1 MRRREFIAL
10 AGGASVAWPLSA
22 RAQQSTTR
30 VYRVGS
36 LATPS
41 REQDL
46 DYIRA
51 FEEGLRSLG
60 YRIGENVLIEYRF
73 ADGELERLPALAAEL
88 VRIGVDVMVTS
99 ANASTVAAM
108 KATTTIPIV
117 MALGVDP
124 IGAGLVA
131 SLARPGGNVTGLAV
145 DTGSEIFGK
154 RFELLKEILPDLSRV
169 GILWNPDFAPNRTRM
184 TSMGETA
191 RALGLTPIPVEARGL
206 NELEPAFATM
216 VRERAHAFVML
227 GDGVLLHYRGQI
239 GSVALKDRLPAA
251 SALRQDAEAG
261 LLLAYEAD
269 FSDLY
274 RQAAGCVD
282 RIFKGG
288 KPADQP
294 IQQPT
299 KFQLVV
305 NIRTAKALGLEIP
318 ATLLARADEV
328 IE

>member
-73 ADGELERLPALAAEL
+73 ADGELERLPTLAAEL

-169 GILWNPDFAPNRTRM
+169 GILWNPDFAPNRTGM

-216 VRERAHAFVML
+216 VRERAQAFVML

-261 LLLAYEAD
+261 LLLAYGAD